1 MRAQE
6 GNAEQQK
13 TCQRADRV
21 HQKVAPILRRPK
33 RGLAAERLE
42 PAGCP
47 QRSTS
52 PEPAPIWHIIWQM
65 RTTLDLDDALIDALR
80 GRHPGVSRTEA
91 IEIAVR
97 FYLATDAVSRLRR
110 LAGSLEVED
119 VSGSLRD
126 RDRRS

>member
-1 MRAQE
+1 MADFTGPGWLNLSTVRAP
-6 GNAEQQK
+6 G
-13 TCQRADRV
+13 V
-21 HQKVAPILRRPK
+21 
-33 RGLAAERLE
+33 
-42 PAGCP
+42 
-47 QRSTS
+47 
-52 PEPAPIWHIIWQM
+52 IWHIIWQM

-80 GRHPGVSRTEA
+80 ARHPGASRTEA

-97 FYLATDAVSRLRR
+97 SYLATDAVSRLRR